1 MTRTHCPPSTSHSR
15 IVPSSPPLSRWRL
28 SGVKASPFTA
38 AACPCSTVE
47 ELPAFPCHSRIV
59 WSKLPLATVRP
70 SGLQA
75 RHCTSSVWPES
86 CWRRRPPSPSSQSLT
101 LPSQL
106 ALARLV
112 PSGAKASPRTQL
124 LCPARLSTQAAL
136 PRDGISHS
144 RMVPATS
151 PLASR
156 RPYGLQASEVIG
168 PGCGTSCRGVP
179 RFASHSRIVASCP
192 PLASTSPSGAKA
204 RQSMPLVC
212 KPDQIAIPLSTSH
225 SLALPS
231 RLPLESV
238 RSSGLK
244 TRAQTASVCACKA
257 RRKVWPFSRHTRT
270 LPRLPPV
277 AQYCPLGL
285 MATAVMASKASV
297 ETHSR
302 SLAPASVV
310 SCNSTPCK

>member
-15 IVPSSPPLSRWRL
+15 IVPSSLPLSSWRL

-75 RHCTSSVWPES
+75 RHCTCCVWPES

-156 RPYGLQASEVIG
+156 RP
-168 PGCGTSCRGVP
+168 
-179 RFASHSRIVASCP
+179 
-192 PLASTSPSGAKA
+192 SGAKA
-204 RQSMPLVC
+204 RQSMPMVC
-212 KPDQIAIPLSTSH
+212 QPDQSTIPLSTSH
-225 SLALPS
+225 SLTLPS
-231 RLPLESV
+231 RLPLESR

-244 TRAQTASVCACKA
+244 AMAQTASVCACKA
-257 RRKVWPFSRHTRT
+257 RCKLWPFSRHTHT

-285 MATAVMASKASV
+285 MATAVMASKVSV
-297 ETHSR
+297 KTHSR
-302 SLAPASVV
+302 SLAPASVL
-310 SCNSTPCK
+310 SCI

>member
-15 IVPSSPPLSRWRL
+15 IVPSSLPLSSWRL

-59 WSKLPLATVRP
+59 WSKLPLASVAP
-70 SGLQA
+70 SGLHATQFT
-75 RHCTSSVWPES
+75 CSVCPTSVWRR
-86 CWRRRPPSPSSQSLT
+86 RRRPPSPSSQSLT

-124 LCPARLSTQAAL
+124 LCPARISTQAAL

-156 RPYGLQASEVIG
+156 RPSGLPVPQTGCQASEVIG

-179 RFASHSRIVASCP
+179 SEASHSRRVATYP
-192 PLASTSPSGAKA
+192 PLAS
-204 RQSMPLVC
+204 
-212 KPDQIAIPLSTSH
+212 
-225 SLALPS
+225 
-231 RLPLESV
+231 
-238 RSSGLK
+238 
-244 TRAQTASVCACKA
+244 
-257 RRKVWPFSRHTRT
+257 
-270 LPRLPPV
+270 
-277 AQYCPLGL
+277 
-285 MATAVMASKASV
+285 
-297 ETHSR
+297 
-302 SLAPASVV
+302 
-310 SCNSTPCK
+310 

>member
-1 MTRTHCPPSTSHSR
+1 MTRTHSPRSTSHNSR
-15 IVPSSPPLSRWRL
+15 VPSSLPLSRWRL

-38 AACPCSTVE
+38 AAGPCSPVKAC
-47 ELPAFPCHSRIV
+47 PAFPCHSRIV

-75 RHCTSSVWPES
+75 THCTCSVWPSSVW
-86 CWRRRPPSPSSQSLT
+86 RRRTPSPSSHSLT

-136 PRDGISHS
+136 PWDGISHS

-156 RPYGLQASEVIG
+156 RPSGLQASEVNG
-168 PGCGTSCRGVP
+168 PTCGTSARGVP
-179 RFASHSRIVASCP
+179 CFVSHSLIVASCP

-212 KPDQIAIPLSTSH
+212 QPDQRAIPLSTSH
-225 SLALPS
+225 SLTLPS
-231 RLPLESV
+231 RLPLESR
-238 RSSGLK
+238 RSSGLNA
-244 TRAQTASVCACKA
+244 RAQTASLSSGKPLSNLS
-257 RRKVWPFSRHTRT
+257 PFSRPTRT
-270 LPRLPPV
+270 LPCLPPV
-277 AQYCPLGL
+277 APNLPLGL
-285 MATAVMASKASV
+285 IATAVLASKASV
-297 ETHSR
+297 KTHSR

-310 SCNSTPCK
+310 SCISTPSK